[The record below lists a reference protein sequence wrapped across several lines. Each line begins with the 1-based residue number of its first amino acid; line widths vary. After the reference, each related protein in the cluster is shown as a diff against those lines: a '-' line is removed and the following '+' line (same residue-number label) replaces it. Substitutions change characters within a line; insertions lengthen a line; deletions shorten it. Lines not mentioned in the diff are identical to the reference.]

1 MVLAEEAP
9 AMADRIKQS
18 FRQADRTGSGRV
30 GRATMARVLREVG
43 GWSQEDADEL
53 LDALDS
59 TREAPLRYAE
69 FVDWI
74 MEACEPQAGQENDPD
89 SDGEEE
95 AGLASGAVAAE
106 ASLDLSQPVS
116 CQEFESLARLLEQ
129 DALEARAAYAHEE
142 VHGGGGVPL
151 RRLLDSLQVDFADA
165 EALSNLERCLQEAR
179 SSVADGGVA
188 AGSLARDTPEEI
200 GVGTKTLM
208 QAVDKIVRVLS
219 PSAIDPEDRPAEDA
233 WSVIAENKVPFSKAG
248 RAAVDAFEG
257 DRRGELVELVRA
269 AMVSPP
275 LLPST
280 AGQVANRER
289 CIDEVDAISR
299 RCREQGI
306 GFTDP
311 EWDLTKEANLALYVD
326 GEAPGY
332 DCTVG
337 VPADYKRLTEIIS
350 EPKLFKGGTNAGDI
364 IQGQIGTCYLLG
376 AMGAVAGN
384 SDCAL
389 SNVFIRYDIDVGV
402 YGVRFC
408 LDGEWT
414 YTIIDDYMPVDSE
427 GRLLYAKSRDKDEV
441 WCPLLEKAFCKHHKC
456 YEMCDGGRANEAV
469 FSLFG
474 GVAGKLAIQPSHK
487 ECPDTFFKALSC
499 ARSRGWLLT
508 TSFTKTQGSRS
519 QGKCGEAV
527 LPTGLVG
534 GHVYSVLRLVEAHG
548 HQLVCCRNPW
558 GGGEWTGMWS
568 DGNKSGEW
576 TPEMKQAVG
585 FVEAND
591 GTFWMSIE
599 DFVSTSGGVEYAR
612 TFGPAWKKLTQYKR
626 FQRGSATATAM
637 WDYKARED
645 NEISLAKGSQV
656 EVTQMSPGWWT
667 GKVVGSTTAAG
678 FFPANFVKLNDR
690 PLARFDLVGK
700 PTEDAT
706 QGMDAVVMLMQPN
719 SRMARRFYTRKEDGL
734 KYKDVSYDDMQLIVV
749 GPDGKVA
756 LRRRGRRRCLWGE
769 LRLPGGGLWRA
780 YALSLD
786 GRGGLFSLRAYV
798 KGGTA
803 TLTEIAGA
811 SITELPL

>member
-1 MVLAEEAP
+1 M
-9 AMADRIKQS
+9 
-18 FRQADRTGSGRV
+18 
-30 GRATMARVLREVG
+30 G
-43 GWSQEDADEL
+43 GWSAEDADEL
-53 LDALDS
+53 LDGLGP
-59 TREAPLRYAE
+59 TRDGPVGYAE
-69 FVDWI
+69 FVDWV
-74 MEACEPQAGQENDPD
+74 MDHEECEPPAGQEDDPD
-89 SDGEEE
+89 SDGEE
-95 AGLASGAVAAE
+95 ADGLASGTVAAE
-106 ASLDLSQPVS
+106 VSLDLDQRVS
-116 CQEFESLARLLEQ
+116 CREFEMLAQLLEQ
-129 DALEARAAYAHEE
+129 DTLEASAAYSHEE
-142 VHGGGGVPL
+142 VDGGGRVPL
-151 RRLLDSLQVDFADA
+151 RRLLDSLQVDLADA
-165 EALSNLERCLQEAR
+165 ETLSNVERYLRKAQD
-179 SSVADGGVA
+179 SVADGVA
-188 AGSLARDTPEEI
+188 ADSGHED
-200 GVGTKTLM
+200 TKTLL

-233 WSVIAENKVPFSKAG
+233 WNLIAENKVPFSKAG
-248 RAAVDAFEG
+248 RAAVKAFESDG
-257 DRRGELVELVRA
+257 RGELVELVRA

-289 CIDEVDAISR
+289 CIEEVDAISR
-299 RCREQGI
+299 RCRETAT

-311 EWDLTKEANLALYVD
+311 EWDLTKESNPALFVD

-337 VPADYKRLTEIIS
+337 VPAEYRRLTEIIDA
-350 EPKLFKGGTNAGDI
+350 PKLFKGGTKAGDI

-376 AMGAVAGN
+376 AMGAVVGN

-474 GVAGKLAIQPSHK
+474 GVSGKFAIQPKHK
-487 ECPDTFFKALSC
+487 ECPDAFFKALSC

-508 TSFTKTQGSRS
+508 TSFTHTQGSRS

-558 GGGEWTGMWS
+558 GAGEWTGMWS

-585 FVEAND
+585 FTGAND
-591 GTFWMSIE
+591 GAFWMSIE
-599 DFVSTSGGVEYAR
+599 DFVNTSGGVEYAR

-626 FQRGSATATAM
+626 FQTASATATAM

-645 NEISLAKGSQV
+645 SEISLAKGSQV
-656 EVTQMSPGWWT
+656 EVTKISPGWWT
-667 GKVVGSTTAAG
+667 GKVAGSTKGAG

-690 PLARFDLVGK
+690 PLARFDLVGT
-700 PTEDAT
+700 PADTT
-706 QGMDAVVMLMQPN
+706 QGMDVVVMLMQPN
-719 SRMARRFYTRKEDGL
+719 SRMARRFYKRKDDGL
-734 KYKDVSYDDMQLIVV
+734 NYKDVSYGDMQLIVV

-756 LRRRGRRRCLWGE
+756 MRHRGKRRCLWGE
-769 LRLPGGGLWRA
+769 LHLPGGGLWKV

-786 GRGGLFSLRAYV
+786 GRGELFSLRVYV
-798 KGGTA
+798 RDGTA
-803 TLTEIAGA
+803 TLTEISGA
-811 SITELPL
+811 SVRELPL